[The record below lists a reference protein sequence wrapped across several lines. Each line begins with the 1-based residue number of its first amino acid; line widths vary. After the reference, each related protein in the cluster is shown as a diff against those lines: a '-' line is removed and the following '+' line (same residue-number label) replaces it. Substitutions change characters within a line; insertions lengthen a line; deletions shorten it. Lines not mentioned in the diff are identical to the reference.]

1 MVSKIGNSS
10 CPKCGNLLDGSTV
23 VRYDGPFAC
32 PFCKME
38 LRVPGY
44 YKGLMIGASF
54 VASSI
59 ICSLT
64 GLSWPGFLVG
74 YVVFF
79 FPSLF
84 TISILQ
90 RKMSPPKL
98 VACEDDRS
106 PFS

>member
-1 MVSKIGNSS
+1 MNNRGNSI
-10 CPKCGNLLDGSTV
+10 CPKCGSILDGARV
-23 VRYDGPFAC
+23 VRFDGPFAC

-38 LRVPGY
+38 LHIPGY
-44 YKGLMIGASF
+44 YKALMLGLSFGASI
-54 VASSI
+54 I
-59 ICSLT
+59 ICTSI

-90 RKMSPPKL
+90 RKISPPKL

-106 PFS
+106 PF